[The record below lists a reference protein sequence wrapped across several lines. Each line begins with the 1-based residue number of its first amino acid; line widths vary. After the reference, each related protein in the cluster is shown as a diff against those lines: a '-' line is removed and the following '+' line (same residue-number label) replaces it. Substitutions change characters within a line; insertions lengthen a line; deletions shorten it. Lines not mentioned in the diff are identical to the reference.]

1 MSELPFSGFRELI
14 EQPLI
19 KKDIHSL
26 NAIKRI
32 FLDEPSTINNPFS
45 TLIYKLTGKE
55 LTNGDAISN
64 WKKIIDN
71 KIWIEQRIG
80 RVIGIQAAA
89 VDYFSQQTSTAPIL
103 SIPKVSPAKP
113 GAPKQSED
121 WIDRVYTPG
130 YHLEKL
136 KEEMM
141 RAKRYKNALATILLD
156 IDNFKAVNAA
166 LGTSGG
172 DQVLTLIVKII
183 KKTIRT
189 VDIITRYSGDRFL
202 LILPNTNKREA
213 QELAERIRENVAQR
227 TKTIPNYSSGVSIT
241 LSVGQ
246 CTKDDS
252 SMEYLKRLVNTLDEG
267 KEKKRNSVY
276 VM

>member
-1 MSELPFSGFRELI
+1 MSELPFQGFSELI
-14 EQPLI
+14 EKPLI
-19 KKDIHSL
+19 QKDINSL

-55 LTNGDAISN
+55 FSNVDAMSN

-71 KIWIEQRIG
+71 KRWIEQRIG
-80 RVIGIQAAA
+80 RAISIQAAA
-89 VDYFSQQTSTAPIL
+89 IDYFSLQTSTAPIL
-103 SIPKVSPAKP
+103 SIPNKSPVKSAS
-113 GAPKQSED
+113 PKQSEE
-121 WIDRVYTPG
+121 WIDRIYTPG

-156 IDNFKAVNAA
+156 IDNFKLVNTD

-227 TKTIPNYSSGVSIT
+227 TKTIPNYSRGVSIT

-252 SMEYLKRLVNTLDEG
+252 SMDYLKKLFNTLDEG
-267 KEKKRNSVY
+267 KAKKRNSVY

>member
-1 MSELPFSGFRELI
+1 MSELPFSGFSELI
-14 EQPLI
+14 EKPLI

-55 LTNGDAISN
+55 FSNADAISN

-71 KIWIEQRIG
+71 KQWLELRIG

-89 VDYFSQQTSTAPIL
+89 IDYFTLQTSTTPIL
-103 SIPKVSPAKP
+103 SIPNVSPVKSSIT
-113 GAPKQSED
+113 KQSEE

-156 IDNFKAVNAA
+156 IDTFKAVNTA

-189 VDIITRYSGDRFL
+189 VDIITRYSGDSFL

-213 QELAERIRENVAQR
+213 QELAERIREYVVQR
-227 TKTIPNYSSGVSIT
+227 TRTIPNYSNGVTIT

-252 SMEYLKRLVNTLDEG
+252 SMDYLKKLVNTLNEG
-267 KEKKRNSVY
+267 KAKKRNSVY

>member
-1 MSELPFSGFRELI
+1 MSELPFSGFSDLI
-14 EQPLI
+14 EKPLI
-19 KKDIHSL
+19 KKDIPSL

-32 FLDEPSTINNPFS
+32 FLDEPSTINSPFS

-55 LTNGDAISN
+55 LSNIDAISN

-71 KIWIEQRIG
+71 KQWIEQRIG

-89 VDYFSQQTSTAPIL
+89 IDYFSLQTSTVPIL
-103 SIPKVSPAKP
+103 SIPNTSQAKSVT
-113 GAPKQSED
+113 PKQSEE
-121 WIDRVYTPG
+121 WIDRIYTPG

-141 RAKRYKNALATILLD
+141 RAKRYKNALATILVD
-156 IDNFKAVNAA
+156 IDNFKSVNAA
-166 LGTSGG
+166 MGTSGG

-227 TKTIPNYSSGVSIT
+227 TKTIPRYSSGVSIT
-241 LSVGQ
+241 SSVGQ

-252 SMEYLKRLVNTLDEG
+252 SMDYLKRLVNTLDEG
-267 KEKKRNSVY
+267 KGKKRNSVY

>member
-1 MSELPFSGFRELI
+1 MSELPFPGFSELI
-14 EQPLI
+14 EKPLI
-19 KKDIHSL
+19 QKDIQSL

-55 LTNGDAISN
+55 LSNVDAMSN

-71 KIWIEQRIG
+71 KQWLEQRIG

-89 VDYFSQQTSTAPIL
+89 IDYLSLQTSIAPIL
-103 SIPKVSPAKP
+103 SIPNTSPLKSSS
-113 GAPKQSED
+113 PKQSEE
-121 WIDRVYTPG
+121 WIDRIYTPG

-156 IDNFKAVNAA
+156 IDNFKSVNTA

-172 DQVLTLIVKII
+172 DQVLTLVVKII

-227 TKTIPNYSSGVSIT
+227 TKTIPNYSRGVSIT

-252 SMEYLKRLVNTLDEG
+252 SMDYLKKLFNTLDEG
-267 KEKKRNSVY
+267 KAKKRNSVY

>member
-1 MSELPFSGFRELI
+1 MSELPFQGFSELI
-14 EQPLI
+14 EKPLI
-19 KKDIHSL
+19 QKDINSL

-55 LTNGDAISN
+55 FSNVDAMSN

-71 KIWIEQRIG
+71 KRWIEQRIG
-80 RVIGIQAAA
+80 RAISIQAAA
-89 VDYFSQQTSTAPIL
+89 IDYFSLQTSTAPIL
-103 SIPKVSPAKP
+103 SIPNKSPVKSAS
-113 GAPKQSED
+113 PKQSEE
-121 WIDRVYTPG
+121 WIDRIYTPG

-156 IDNFKAVNAA
+156 IDNFKLVNTA

-227 TKTIPNYSSGVSIT
+227 TKTIPNYSRGVSIT

-252 SMEYLKRLVNTLDEG
+252 SMDYLKKLFNTLDEG
-267 KEKKRNSVY
+267 KAKKRNSVY

>member
-252 SMEYLKRLVNTLDEG
+252 SMEYLKRLVNTLDVG

>member
-1 MSELPFSGFRELI
+1 MSELPFSGFSELI
-14 EQPLI
+14 EKPLI

-45 TLIYKLTGKE
+45 TLINKLTGKD
-55 LTNGDAISN
+55 LANGDAIVH

-71 KIWIEQRIG
+71 KRWLEQRIG
-80 RVIGIQAAA
+80 RVICIQAAA
-89 VDYFSQQTSTAPIL
+89 IDYFSSQISTTPIL
-103 SIPKVSPAKP
+103 SIPVASPAKP
-113 GAPKQSED
+113 VSPKSSED
-121 WIDRVYTPG
+121 WIDRIYTPG

-141 RAKRYKNALATILLD
+141 RAKRYKNALATIFLD
-156 IDNFKAVNAA
+156 IDNFKAVNTA
-166 LGTSGG
+166 LGNSGG

-227 TKTIPNYSSGVSIT
+227 TKTISNYSSGTTIT

-246 CTKDDS
+246 CSKDDS
-252 SMEYLKRLVNTLDEG
+252 SMDYLKRLVNTLDDG
-267 KEKKRNSVY
+267 KRKKRNSVY
-276 VM
+276 IM

>member
-1 MSELPFSGFRELI
+1 MSELPFSGFSELI
-14 EQPLI
+14 EKPLI

-45 TLIYKLTGKE
+45 TLINKLTGRD
-55 LTNGDAISN
+55 LINGDAIAH

-71 KIWIEQRIG
+71 KRWLEQRIG
-80 RVIGIQAAA
+80 RVICIQAAA
-89 VDYFSQQTSTAPIL
+89 IDYFSTQISTTPIL
-103 SIPKVSPAKP
+103 SIPVASPAKP
-113 GAPKQSED
+113 VSPKSNED
-121 WIDRVYTPG
+121 WIDRIYTPG

-141 RAKRYKNALATILLD
+141 RAKRYKNALATIFLD
-156 IDNFKAVNAA
+156 IDNFKAVNTAI
-166 LGTSGG
+166 GTSGG

-227 TKTIPNYSSGVSIT
+227 TKTISNYSSGITIT

-246 CTKDDS
+246 CSKDDS
-252 SMEYLKRLVNTLDEG
+252 SMDYLKRLVNTLDDG
-267 KEKKRNSVY
+267 KRKKRNSVY
-276 VM
+276 IM

>member
-1 MSELPFSGFRELI
+1 MSELPFSGFSELI
-14 EQPLI
+14 EKPLI

-45 TLIYKLTGKE
+45 TLINKLTGKD
-55 LTNGDAISN
+55 LANGDAITH

-71 KIWIEQRIG
+71 KRWLEQRIG
-80 RVIGIQAAA
+80 RVISIQAAA
-89 VDYFSQQTSTAPIL
+89 IDYFSSQISTTPIL
-103 SIPKVSPAKP
+103 SIPVASPAKP
-113 GAPKQSED
+113 VLQKSNEE
-121 WIDRVYTPG
+121 WIDRIYTPG

-141 RAKRYKNALATILLD
+141 RAKRYKNALATIFLD
-156 IDNFKAVNAA
+156 IDNFKAVNTA
-166 LGTSGG
+166 LGNSGG
-172 DQVLTLIVKII
+172 DQVLTLVVKII

-227 TKTIPNYSSGVSIT
+227 TKTISNYSSGISIT

-246 CTKDDS
+246 CSKDDS
-252 SMEYLKRLVNTLDEG
+252 SMDYLKRLVNTLDDG
-267 KEKKRNSVY
+267 KRKKRNSVY

>member
-1 MSELPFSGFRELI
+1 MSELPFSGFSELI
-14 EQPLI
+14 EIPLS
-19 KKDIHSL
+19 KKDINSL

-45 TLIYKLTGKE
+45 TLIYKLTGRE
-55 LTNGDAISN
+55 LTNGDAIN
-64 WKKIIDN
+64 HWKKIIDN
-71 KIWIEQRIG
+71 KRWLEQRIG

-89 VDYFSQQTSTAPIL
+89 IDYFSLQTSVAPIL
-103 SIPKVSPAKP
+103 SIPQALPAKQVS
-113 GAPKQSED
+113 PKQSDD

-156 IDNFKAVNAA
+156 IDSFKAVNAA

-227 TKTIPNYSSGVSIT
+227 TKTIPNYANGVSIT

-252 SMEYLKRLVNTLDEG
+252 SMDYLKRLVNTLVDG
-267 KEKKRNSVY
+267 KGKKRNSVY

>member
-19 KKDIHSL
+19 KKDMHSL

-55 LTNGDAISN
+55 LTNCDAISN

-71 KIWIEQRIG
+71 KTWIEQRIG

>member
-1 MSELPFSGFRELI
+1 MSELPFSGFSELI
-14 EQPLI
+14 EKPLI
-19 KKDIHSL
+19 QKDTQSL

-32 FLDEPSTINNPFS
+32 FLDEPSTISNPFS
-45 TLIYKLTGKE
+45 ALIYKLTGKE
-55 LTNGDAISN
+55 LSNADAISN

-71 KIWIEQRIG
+71 KRWIEQRIG

-89 VDYFSQQTSTAPIL
+89 IDYFTIQTSTAPIL
-103 SIPKVSPAKP
+103 TIPNPLPAKS
-113 GAPKQSED
+113 GAGKQSEE
-121 WIDRVYTPG
+121 WIDRIYTPG

-141 RAKRYKNALATILLD
+141 RAKRYKNALSTILLD

-166 LGTSGG
+166 LGTNGG

-227 TKTIPNYSSGVSIT
+227 TKTIPNFTSGVSIT
-241 LSVGQ
+241 LSAGQ

-252 SMEYLKRLVNTLDEG
+252 SMDYLKRLVNTLDEG
-267 KEKKRNSVY
+267 KGKKRNSVY
-276 VM
+276 AM